1 MAEIHEDEIAEPIV
15 EIKEP
20 ILIKEPLSEVIVET
34 DTALEF
40 TIENLEALLIG
51 YVGKKNNNNLSGLY
65 STMLK
70 AIEGDTIKITVGAQV
85 QFDMLDK
92 DRPEL
97 QSFLRKRFDNETI
110 FLSVIV
116 DETVDTTSKTP
127 YTPQEKLKA
136 MKELRPDLNYLIEK
150 FNLKIK

>member
-20 ILIKEPLSEVIVET
+20 ILFKEPLSEVIVET

-51 YVGKKNNNNLSGLY
+51 YVGEKNNNNLSGLY